1 MYRYVLF
8 LFLGIRGGF
17 ASAQVSPVPFHEG
30 FDSAIVPVLPPGWS
44 TSANRSPAGDF
55 SVTSSTP
62 FSGAN
67 AALSTNATIAQYLVT
82 PPLSFTAFSGAEL
95 TFRERR
101 SSTHNSGVVIEASID
116 GGSSYSFRAA
126 DTLKNPGTAS
136 YAERVVALPSGLD
149 DQPRVF
155 LRWRILGDG
164 TGTSGTFRI
173 DDVTVTG
180 IARTNAAIPW
190 ASISP
195 PSPAEGDSAI
205 LKARIQNKG
214 YGTLAEIPVEFYVA
228 QKTDSSAPPVLILA
242 TVVGPV
248 APGDS
253 VDAQCTLN
261 FLQAGREDFHILC
274 AADGDQVRGN
284 DTLHYQIDIGYPR
297 NSMVI
302 NEIMYD
308 PAAGT
313 PEYVELLNR
322 TTAPIDIAEWKFSD
336 IIDTSHA
343 QNGRTLSADVMN
355 IAPGGFV
362 VVASDSSIFTAYA
375 TLASGSSRVIVRRSG
390 LSLNNSGDHI
400 MLYDRTMHTVDSVAY
415 LPTWHNTM
423 LDEVKGKSLERISAD
438 LGSNDRRNWST
449 SADPSG
455 GTPGRRNSL
464 VIDSHPPPGSLTF
477 TPNPFSPDGDGM
489 EDVLLV
495 SYDAPVTADIVRAR
509 IFDSIG
515 RPFRVLADGEPS
527 GPHGE
532 LIWDGMN
539 DKGER
544 VRMGLYVLLIEL
556 SDGASVYVL
565 KGVVVVA
572 ARM

>member
-1 MYRYVLF
+1 M
-8 LFLGIRGGF
+8 
-17 ASAQVSPVPFHEG
+17 
-30 FDSAIVPVLPPGWS
+30 
-44 TSANRSPAGDF
+44 
-55 SVTSSTP
+55 
-62 FSGAN
+62 
-67 AALSTNATIAQYLVT
+67 
-82 PPLSFTAFSGAEL
+82 
-95 TFRERR
+95 
-101 SSTHNSGVVIEASID
+101 EASID
-116 GGSSYSFRAA
+116 GGSSFSFRSD

-136 YAERVVALPSGLD
+136 YIERVVGLPSVLD
-149 DQPRVF
+149 DQPRVL

-173 DDVTVTG
+173 DGVTVTG
-180 IARTNAAIPW
+180 IARTDAAITGV
-190 ASISP
+190 SISP
-195 PSPAEGDSAI
+195 LNPVEGDSAK
-205 LKARIQNKG
+205 LLARIQNKG
-214 YGTLAEIPVEFYVA
+214 YGTLAEIPVEFYLA
-228 QKTDSSAPPVLILA
+228 QKADSSAPPALILA
-242 TVVGPV
+242 TVVGPL

-261 FLQAGREDFHILC
+261 FLRAGREDFHVSC

-284 DTLHYQIDIGYPR
+284 DKLDYRIDIGYPG

-308 PAAGT
+308 PAARA

-322 TTAPIDIAEWKFSD
+322 TTSPIDIAEWKFSD

-362 VVASDSSIFTAYA
+362 IVASDSSIFTAYA
-375 TLASGSSRVIVRRSG
+375 TLATGTSRVIVRHSG

-415 LPTWHNTM
+415 LPTWHNSM
-423 LDEVKGKSLERISAD
+423 LDEVKGRSLERISAE

-449 SADPSG
+449 SADRSG

-477 TPNPFSPDGDGM
+477 SPNPFSPDGDGV

-495 SYDAPVTADIVRAR
+495 SYDAPVTAEIVRAR

-515 RPFRVLADGEPS
+515 RPVRVLADGEPS

-532 LIWDGMN
+532 LIWNGMN

-544 VRMGLYVLLIEL
+544 VKMGLYVLLLEL
-556 SDGASVYVL
+556 SDGTSVYVL